1 MKCLFRNFCALAL
14 CGALL
19 LSALPTQALAASA
32 ESNPAPA
39 SSPARVE
46 HAETVDA
53 VFIPEE
59 NAVPSLESGSAEAD
73 VPGEDTPTPE
83 TPPEAAGPEP
93 PSEVTPAP
101 EAPPEAAGPEPPSED
116 APVPEVPPEAE
127 EIDTPPSVLATD
139 PLVSGEFTY
148 TLSNDGAATITGWTG
163 SGTALSIPAQLD
175 GHRL

>member
-101 EAPPEAAGPEPPSED
+101 EAPPEAAGPAPPPAD
-116 APVPEVPPEAE
+116 APGPEGPPEAPE
-127 EIDTPPSVLATD
+127 NDPPPTRRATGALRARGITDTRAH
-139 PLVSGEFTY
+139 
-148 TLSNDGAATITGWTG
+148 DGAATITGWTG